1 MTTMTAIFPHHWVV
15 EEKDWNQVEKN
26 PTQLSLLDFPE
37 KELPFKLKD
46 SQNWSE
52 QNPKFQEKVILE
64 SGRDHFIIDFR
75 IELSDQEFF
84 NMINDY
90 LYSLEASRTVLDSF
104 DSRLVHTVNASE
116 ISTRL
121 GITISDFE
129 LKMQKLATSSFS
141 VEQYR
146 KVIHSKTSKRELKF
160 LKLFS
165 TNLVSE
171 YVSFAVGTE
180 VFYSFN
186 YTQYFEKY
194 YQKGSLYNNIMSLP
208 FGKAI

>member
-15 EEKDWNQVEKN
+15 EEKDWNKVEKK

-46 SQNWSE
+46 SMNWSE

-75 IELSDQEFF
+75 IDLSDQEFF
-84 NMINDY
+84 NMVNDY
-90 LYSLEASRTVLDSF
+90 LYSLEARSTVLDSF

-116 ISTRL
+116 ISTIL
-121 GITISDFE
+121 GITITDFE

-146 KVIHSKTSKRELKF
+146 KVIHSKTNKRELKF

-194 YQKGSLYNNIMSLP
+194 YQKGNLYSNIMSLP

>member
-37 KELPFKLKD
+37 KELPFNLKD
-46 SQNWSE
+46 SKNWSE

-75 IELSDQEFF
+75 IDLSDQEFF

-90 LYSLEASRTVLDSF
+90 LYSLEARSTVLDSF

-194 YQKGSLYNNIMSLP
+194 YQKGSLYCNIMSLP

>member
-37 KELPFKLKD
+37 KELPFNLKD
-46 SQNWSE
+46 SKNWSE

-75 IELSDQEFF
+75 IDLSDQEFF

-90 LYSLEASRTVLDSF
+90 LYCLEARSTVLDSF

-194 YQKGSLYNNIMSLP
+194 YQKGSLYCNIMSLP

>member
-46 SQNWSE
+46 SMNWSE

-75 IELSDQEFF
+75 IDLSDQEFF
-84 NMINDY
+84 NMVNDY
-90 LYSLEASRTVLDSF
+90 LYSLEARSTVLDSF

-116 ISTRL
+116 ISTIL
-121 GITISDFE
+121 GITITDFE

-146 KVIHSKTSKRELKF
+146 KVIHSKTNKRELKF

-194 YQKGSLYNNIMSLP
+194 YQKGNLYSNIMSLP

>member
-37 KELPFKLKD
+37 KELPFNLKD
-46 SQNWSE
+46 SKNWSE

-75 IELSDQEFF
+75 IDLSDQEFF

-90 LYSLEASRTVLDSF
+90 LYSLEARSTVLDSF

-194 YQKGSLYNNIMSLP
+194 YQKGNLYSNIMSLP

>member
-15 EEKDWNQVEKN
+15 EEKDWNQVEKK

-37 KELPFKLKD
+37 KELPFNLKD
-46 SQNWSE
+46 SKNWSE
-52 QNPKFQEKVILE
+52 PNPKFQEKVILE

-75 IELSDQEFF
+75 IDLSDQEFF

-90 LYSLEASRTVLDSF
+90 LYSLEARSTVLDSF

-194 YQKGSLYNNIMSLP
+194 YQKGSLYSNIMSLP

>member
-15 EEKDWNQVEKN
+15 EEKDWNQVEKK

-37 KELPFKLKD
+37 KELPFNLKD
-46 SQNWSE
+46 SKNWSE

-75 IELSDQEFF
+75 IDLSDQEFF

-90 LYSLEASRTVLDSF
+90 LYSLEARSTVLDSF

-146 KVIHSKTSKRELKF
+146 KVIHSKTSKRELK
-160 LKLFS
+160 
-165 TNLVSE
+165 
-171 YVSFAVGTE
+171 
-180 VFYSFN
+180 
-186 YTQYFEKY
+186 
-194 YQKGSLYNNIMSLP
+194 
-208 FGKAI
+208 

>member
-15 EEKDWNQVEKN
+15 EEKDWNQVEKK

-37 KELPFKLKD
+37 KDLPFKLKD
-46 SQNWSE
+46 SKNWSE

-75 IELSDQEFF
+75 IDLSDQEFF

-90 LYSLEASRTVLDSF
+90 LYSLEARSTVLDSF

-194 YQKGSLYNNIMSLP
+194 YQKGSLYSNIMSLP